1 LRFRQTDYRF
11 GTRRPQLKV
20 IKFSHA
26 CLRVE
31 HEGGVLVVDPG
42 VWSEAEQ
49 ALDGVDAVL
58 LTHEHVDHV
67 DADRLAEALA
77 KRPQATVYCH
87 PAVLEK
93 HGAHWEGL
101 AVAVQSGESFHAA
114 GLPVRA
120 FGGWHAVVHPEVPPV
135 PNLGFLINESLYHP
149 GDSFDLP
156 EEGEVE
162 TLFVPVAGPW
172 LKVAESIEF
181 VRAVQPHRAYALH
194 DCLDNELS
202 AGLVDAHL
210 TQRSGCPYERLAP
223 GSTISM

>member
-1 LRFRQTDYRF
+1 M
-11 GTRRPQLKV
+11 KV
-20 IKFSHA
+20 TKFSHA
-26 CLRVE
+26 CVRVE
-31 HEGGVLVVDPG
+31 HEGAVLVVDPG
-42 VWSEAEQ
+42 IWSESER

-77 KRPQATVYCH
+77 KRPQATVYSH

-93 HGAHWEGL
+93 YAAQWQGL

-120 FGGWHAVVHPEVPPV
+120 FGGLHAVIHPEIPQV

-156 EEGEVE
+156 GEAEVE
-162 TLFVPVAGPW
+162 TLFVPVSGPW
-172 LKVAESIEF
+172 LKVAESIDF
-181 VRAVQPHRAYALH
+181 VRAVKPRRVYALH
-194 DCLDNELS
+194 DCLDSERS
-202 AGLVDAHL
+202 AGLVDHHL
-210 TQRSGCPYERLAP
+210 SARSGCPYERLTP
-223 GSTISM
+223 GSTISV